1 MGRVRGLVVMLGRMR
16 RLVADAVGVSVVGRC
31 WSRENGYGSQ
41 GGEAEG
47 EESGDT
53 HFDSWMVKW
62 LSSDFVLAFCLAL
75 DFLHG
80 VWWMC

>member
-1 MGRVRGLVVMLGRMR
+1 MGSRLGGLVLMVTACLVVMRRVRGLVMSAVVMLGRMR
-16 RLVADAVGVSVVGRC
+16 RLVADAVGVSVVNGC

-53 HFDSWMVKW
+53 HFVIWIVN
-62 LSSDFVLAFCLAL
+62 
-75 DFLHG
+75 
-80 VWWMC
+80 

>member
-1 MGRVRGLVVMLGRMR
+1 MGSRLCGLVLMVTGCLVAMGRVRGLVVSAVVMLGRMR
-16 RLVADAVGVSVVGRC
+16 RLVADAVGVSVFGGC

-53 HFDSWMVKW
+53 HFVCWTVN
-62 LSSDFVLAFCLAL
+62 
-75 DFLHG
+75 
-80 VWWMC
+80 